1 MPDVPAAL
9 SPSSQFQQGNT
20 LPDVQHSVI
29 MNKLWPIK
37 QYSNGA
43 KTVLKVYFWDDG
55 CTKNKKD
62 AVCTTI
68 MKSARDKARDEH
80 GPRGSDNPF
89 DFETWEDHAN
99 IKFQIVEILKE
110 SDIRIIFTGKK
121 FSSAVGTGAQ
131 YKDFAHHSMQL
142 GPLKDRCPPT
152 ESDRGTI
159 LHEFG
164 HALGLDHE
172 HQGPAAR
179 QLLQLK
185 KALVEKY
192 YEEGTHGQVLE
203 EVEDSELWNYTNF
216 NITSIMVY
224 RLDEEWQ
231 EQKTK
236 YEIGWVNKLS
246 DVDQASIKLMY
257 PPDLTKPEN
266 HEPFKKALITAGVNE
281 TTAGQMIA
289 DFEGNSKGTVAA
301 RLGKLRDR
309 FSKWKTLKGKLKEN
323 TEWLSFY
330 NPNVDVLRYV
340 DPASLKRSGIN
351 QFAGEVTKNK
361 LFKSI
366 MKIIVYRTMVQ
377 RGIPTNDSIPG
388 ATETE
393 VTRLIAALSV
403 HDKLGQLVKQHRVA
417 FSGEDDN
424 GDKVCNLAS
433 SHADH
438 PSLSI
443 FYTTRI
449 DRDNYN

>member
-1 MPDVPAAL
+1 MPDFPAAS

-20 LPDVQHSVI
+20 LPDVQHGVI

-37 QYSNGA
+37 QDSSGA
-43 KTVLKVYFWDDG
+43 KTVLKVYFHQHG

-68 MKSARDKARDEH
+68 MKSARNEARNKHDVH
-80 GPRGSDNPF
+80 GSDNPF

-99 IKFQIVEILKE
+99 ITFQIVDIMKG

-121 FSSAVGTGAQ
+121 FSSAVGTDAQ
-131 YKDFAHHSMQL
+131 HKDFTHHSMQL
-142 GPLKDRCPPT
+142 GPLKDTYPPT
-152 ESDRGTI
+152 KRDRGTI

-164 HALGLDHE
+164 HALGLHHE

-192 YEEGTHGQVLE
+192 YEADTHSQVLE

-216 NITSIMVY
+216 NITSIMIY
-224 RLDEEWQ
+224 RLDEDWQ
-231 EQKTK
+231 EQTTK

-246 DVDQASIKLMY
+246 DVDQATIKLMY
-257 PPDLTKPEN
+257 PPDLTKREN
-266 HEPFKKALITAGVNE
+266 HEPFKKALVTAGVNE

-289 DFEGNSKGTVAA
+289 DFEENSKGTVAV
-301 RLGKLRDR
+301 RLRKLRDR

-323 TEWLSFY
+323 TDWHSFY
-330 NPNVDVLRYV
+330 NPDGDVLRYV

-366 MKIIVYRTMVQ
+366 MKNIVYRTMVQ
-377 RGIPTNDSIPG
+377 RGIPMNDSIPG

-393 VTRLIAALSV
+393 VTKLIAALSV
-403 HDKLGQLVKQHRVA
+403 HDKLGQLVKEHRVA

-424 GDKVCNLAS
+424 RDKTVTTTTEPLA
-433 SHADH
+433 
-438 PSLSI
+438 
-443 FYTTRI
+443 
-449 DRDNYN
+449 